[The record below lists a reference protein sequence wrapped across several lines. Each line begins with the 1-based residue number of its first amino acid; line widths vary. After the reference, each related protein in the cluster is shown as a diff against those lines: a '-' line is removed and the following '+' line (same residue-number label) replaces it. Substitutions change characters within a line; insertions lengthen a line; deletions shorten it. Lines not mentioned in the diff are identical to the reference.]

1 MNVTREHLVAC
12 FTAVFPRLGPDEVRA
27 ATIDSTS
34 DWDSSHRLLLVQVIE
49 ETFGIQIPE
58 EIVGETVS
66 FAGFEDYL
74 TKDGKIS

>member
-27 ATIDSTS
+27 ATIDSVS
-34 DWDSSHRLLLVQVIE
+34 DWDSTHHFLLVQVIE
-49 ETFGIQIPE
+49 EAFGIQIPE

-66 FAGFEDYL
+66 FGGFEAYL
-74 TKDGKIS
+74 AQEGKLS